1 MELYDESEL
10 QKSKK
15 NKKISNII
23 LILIILIFFIIL
35 GLIVVIMSL
44 QTEKLLLTLDGKTN
58 NDLMSILKFEDNNK
72 IYIPIKKVANYLGY
86 DSYNGNYSQP
96 SEDTSKCYIQSEN
109 EITNFSLNSD
119 IIYKIKPNSSTN
131 SYESVQID
139 EPIKAIDGEL
149 YTTIDGIQKA
159 FNVSFEY
166 KNNKITIYTIDYLI
180 SQYANIVINYGYTE
194 INGSFENKKTILDD
208 MLVVNKEQKCGVIN
222 VDGTIVLDTK
232 YDNITYM
239 QQTSDF
245 LVQSNNKMGI
255 ISKNKQTKVSVS
267 YDSIENMNNDS
278 DLYVVKQ
285 NEKYGVIDINGNI
298 KIYPEYSKIGVD
310 INLFQ
315 YNDIKNGYIL
325 LDSLI
330 PVQKENKWGLFD
342 KAGNKIVDFVY
353 DDLGYVRNDSRNTN
367 NLLVVPGYDVLVVK
381 KEDKYNLISLK
392 GQEIFNVF
400 VDAIYTS
407 TESGENKYY
416 MIYNGQARDLLPYL
430 KSYIT
435 KSNNQ
440 TTEIENT
447 KTNEISNTTNNTNIT
462 Q

>member
-44 QTEKLLLTLDGKTN
+44 QTEKLSLTLDGKTN
-58 NDLMSILKFEDNNK
+58 NDLIAIFKFDDNNK

-96 SEDTSKCYIQSEN
+96 SEDASKCYIQSEN

-119 IIYKIKPNSSTN
+119 IIYKTKPDSSAN
-131 SYESVQID
+131 SYESIQID

-166 KNNKITIYTIDYLI
+166 KDNKIKIYTIDYLI
-180 SQYANIVINYGYTE
+180 SQYTNVIINYGYTE
-194 INGSFENKKTILDD
+194 INSSFENKKTILED
-208 MLVVNKEQKCGVIN
+208 MIVVNKEQKCGVIN
-222 VDGTIVLDTK
+222 IDGTIVLDAK

-245 LVQSNNKMGI
+245 LVQSNDKMGI

-278 DLYVVKQ
+278 NLYVVEQ
-285 NEKYGVIDINGNI
+285 NGKYGVIDINGNI
-298 KIYPEYSKIGVD
+298 KIYPEYNKIGVD
-310 INLFQ
+310 INSFQ
-315 YNDIKNGYIL
+315 YKDVKNGYIL

-330 PVQKENKWGLFD
+330 PVQKEEKWGLFD
-342 KAGNKIVDFVY
+342 KAGNKIVDFIY
-353 DDLGYVRNDSRNTN
+353 DDLGYVINDSKKTN
-367 NLLVVPGYDVLVVK
+367 NLLIVPGYDVLVVK
-381 KEDKYNLISLK
+381 KEDKYNLISLRGK
-392 GQEIFNVF
+392 EVFNVF
-400 VDAIYTS
+400 VDAIYTT

-416 MIYNGQARDLLPYL
+416 MIYNGLTNDLLPYL

-435 KSNNQ
+435 KTSSK
-440 TTEIENT
+440 TTEIKNT
-447 KTNEISNTTNNTNIT
+447 ETNEINNTVNNTNIT